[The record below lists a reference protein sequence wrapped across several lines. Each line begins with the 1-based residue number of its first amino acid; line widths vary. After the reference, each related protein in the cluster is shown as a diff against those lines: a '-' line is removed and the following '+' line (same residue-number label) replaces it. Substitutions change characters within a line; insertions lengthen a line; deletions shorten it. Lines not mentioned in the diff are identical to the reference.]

1 MDSDGERLEVGALS
15 ETGYTREENQD
26 RMSGAQVPLGHLYI
40 VADGMGGHKG
50 GALAAQMAVEELQR
64 HIGQAAAGES
74 ADSVIE
80 AAFKAANDT
89 VYQRANSGDSAV
101 EGMGTTAVLLLIS
114 GRIAK
119 LAHVGDSR
127 AYLYRNHTLSQLT
140 TDHTIVQR
148 MVEAGMLKP
157 DEIADHPQSSV
168 LERAIGSAPTVGVD
182 IYNHQ
187 LQEDDVLLL
196 CSDGLS
202 GYVTADQIEAVLR
215 TDRPVQE
222 TTVDLVRLALET
234 GGKDNVTVQLIR
246 YGARKLAAP
255 PAQTRPVN
263 ALPLRTPTVGGGPAR
278 HERGLISQ
286 VAAFV
291 IAGTLAGVTTAGF
304 LVHSIESRKTETVN
318 QLKED
323 LGRSNSAR
331 EQALEQIK
339 ALQQRLDAAPPLD
352 KTTHQPPP
360 APTPL
365 KPKVGGE
372 PKEAK
377 KLTPPSRTPEKLRQE
392 PPATK
397 PAKEDSGKRAEELQQ
412 TDKGTQGSEKETQS
426 PDKGM
431 PSSPTESRPSNP
443 QPATAPG
450 NLGGRQTHGRNAART
465 GAGALAHSFKEQEE
479 PLSGT
484 EAWGPSQR

>member
-1 MDSDGERLEVGALS
+1 
-15 ETGYTREENQD
+15 
-26 RMSGAQVPLGHLYI
+26 
-40 VADGMGGHKG
+40 
-50 GALAAQMAVEELQR
+50 
-64 HIGQAAAGES
+64 
-74 ADSVIE
+74 
-80 AAFKAANDT
+80 
-89 VYQRANSGDSAV
+89 
-101 EGMGTTAVLLLIS
+101 
-114 GRIAK
+114 
-119 LAHVGDSR
+119 
-127 AYLYRNHTLSQLT
+127 
-140 TDHTIVQR
+140 
-148 MVEAGMLKP
+148 
-157 DEIADHPQSSV
+157 
-168 LERAIGSAPTVGVD
+168 
-182 IYNHQ
+182 
-187 LQEDDVLLL
+187 
-196 CSDGLS
+196 
-202 GYVTADQIEAVLR
+202 
-215 TDRPVQE
+215 
-222 TTVDLVRLALET
+222 LET

-255 PAQTRPVN
+255 LAQTRPVN

-360 APTPL
+360 APAPL

-377 KLTPPSRTPEKLRQE
+377 KLTPPSRIPEKLRQE

-412 TDKGTQGSEKETQS
+412 TQKGTQSSDKGTQS
-426 PDKGM
+426 PDKGV
-431 PSSPTESRPSNP
+431 PSAPNESRPSDP
-443 QPATAPG
+443 QPATAPKETSEAG
-450 NLGGRQTHGRNAART
+450 KPTGGTP
-465 GAGALAHSFKEQEE
+465 QE
-479 PLSGT
+479 P
-484 EAWGPSQR
+484 APAP